1 MIRDAIL
8 SITFIDGPK
17 CPPNEKEVLLLI
29 LRSLAEREKL
39 LLRIR
44 FDSLLRVAPTE
55 TVSGRFPEQ
64 DGARLVWPGQVS
76 GPDRVRAL
84 RAC

>member
-1 MIRDAIL
+1 MVADKDLIR
-8 SITFIDGPK
+8 SSG
-17 CPPNEKEVLLLI
+17 
-29 LRSLAEREKL
+29 
-39 LLRIR
+39 
-44 FDSLLRVAPTE
+44 APTE
-55 TVSGRFPEQ
+55 SGSGRFPEQ